1 MRQQCALLSPVAPAF
16 SFLFF
21 SFGRTAWHGVS
32 EPQRWG
38 CPALPG
44 PWGLAHLAQSR
55 NPEYVSSL
63 MPRCSDWRRVLTT
76 ARGTQVSVRPQPGPT
91 PQPCPAP
98 SWAPTVTGVDG
109 HGSRAPSHA
118 AGQEGHVERRLLP
131 RCWPAQLVQVGEEG
145 EVDDGE
151 GDVPVGGSQGDW
163 LGRVGRTGG

>member
-1 MRQQCALLSPVAPAF
+1 M
-16 SFLFF
+16 
-21 SFGRTAWHGVS
+21 S

-118 AGQEGHVERRLLP
+118 AGQEGLVERRLLP
-131 RCWPAQLVQVGEEG
+131 RCWPAQHNNSGVLLSPTFPLIILHGYRNAAINFG
-145 EVDDGE
+145 
-151 GDVPVGGSQGDW
+151 
-163 LGRVGRTGG
+163 LGILTLSKSAVN